1 MRKKNEATVR
11 PPVLEDQERVRARM
25 LPTKRELGKRG
36 VRSGSNRTDDTDAEM
51 NPQVDI
57 GESSFGDACGSNPVE
72 ATKEPARESGL
83 LEFNEGESLGKN
95 TNVH

>member
-1 MRKKNEATVR
+1 
-11 PPVLEDQERVRARM
+11 M
-25 LPTKRELGKRG
+25 LPPKRELGKRG
-36 VRSGSNRTDDTDAEM
+36 VRSGCNQTDDTDAEM

-72 ATKEPARESGL
+72 ETKEPARESGS